1 MYNTDSPKPY
11 TPHPEPQTLKGPAML
26 PKMKAELAQC
36 LADDG
41 FPNVDAAVGADH
53 GKQRWR

>member
-1 MYNTDSPKPY
+1 
-11 TPHPEPQTLKGPAML
+11 ML
-26 PKMKAELAQC
+26 PKMKAELAKC